1 VTAVPSELRHGV
13 GPVGAFRPLTHMM
26 NVTMASGDLFGTP
39 RRACLAQL
47 TTASRETLVV
57 ILLSSREVG
66 ISTMRL
72 TLVQTSHEDKR
83 KSRSE
88 TMATE
93 DYMQLKV
100 FSLVFLML
108 KGGRRIGVC

>member
-1 VTAVPSELRHGV
+1 
-13 GPVGAFRPLTHMM
+13 M
-26 NVTMASGDLFGTP
+26 DD
-39 RRACLAQL
+39 
-47 TTASRETLVV
+47 
-57 ILLSSREVG
+57 LLSSPEVG

-72 TLVQTSHEDKR
+72 TLVQTSHEDKK

-88 TMATE
+88 AMAMG
-93 DYMQLKV
+93 DYVQLKV